1 MEEFVHFENF
11 FQNHRAYKKNLRAI
25 EQEKAETQ
33 SVEAQNTGALRALRV
48 SETAIILFYQF

>member
-1 MEEFVHFENF
+1 MEDFVHFENF

-33 SVEAQNTGALRALRV
+33 SVEAQNTRMKEHREHYG
-48 SETAIILFYQF
+48 